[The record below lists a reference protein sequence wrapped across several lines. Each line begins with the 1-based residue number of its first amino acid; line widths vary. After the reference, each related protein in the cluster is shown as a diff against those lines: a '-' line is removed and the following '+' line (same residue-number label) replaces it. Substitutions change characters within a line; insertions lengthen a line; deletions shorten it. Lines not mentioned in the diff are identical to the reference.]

1 MINARMVAILN
12 YEVLAIAMVQLGD
25 KPGYWHK
32 AKKELSEKDEKL
44 SELIKKYKNL
54 ELVSRG
60 DLFYTLIR
68 SIIGQQIS
76 VKAASTVWSRLTEK
90 VGEIKPENI
99 LSQEFE
105 DLRKCGLSQ
114 RKVEYVIGIAESWGT
129 YSKYQWEEMDDEVLI
144 EKLIQLRGVGR
155 WTAEMIL
162 IFTLLR
168 PNVFPIG
175 DIGMIRGIEKVYNS
189 GEKLTNEEIYEI
201 SEKWI
206 PWRTVA
212 CCYMWSAVDPE
223 PVEY

>member
-1 MINARMVAILN
+1 
-12 YEVLAIAMVQLGD
+12 
-25 KPGYWHK
+25 
-32 AKKELSEKDEKL
+32 
-44 SELIKKYKNL
+44 L

-90 VGEIKPENI
+90 VGDINPENI

-168 PNVFPIG
+168 PDVFPIG

-189 GEKLTNEEIYEI
+189 GDKLTNEEIYEI

>member
-1 MINARMVAILN
+1 MVAILN

-25 KPGYWHK
+25 KPGYWDK

-168 PNVFPIG
+168 PDVFPIG
-175 DIGMIRGIEKVYNS
+175 DIGMIRGIEKSYNS
-189 GEKLTNEEIYEI
+189 GVRMSNDELYAL
-201 SEKWI
+201 SEKWK

-212 CCYMWSAVDPE
+212 CCYMWRTVDPE